1 MTIELSEMPT
11 WPIAFTLVEAVAYSG
26 IGASEIRRGIRRGEL
41 VFKPLGK
48 HGRKIVPKFQ
58 LDAFITALF
67 ADRKSAPPE
76 DMDFGPELSIDELP
90 RKSRRRRLRSTA

>member
-1 MTIELSEMPT
+1 MTIELSKMPR
-11 WPIAFTLVEAVAYSG
+11 WPIAFTFVEAVAYSG
-26 IGASEIRRGIRRGEL
+26 ISASEIRKGIRRGEL
-41 VFKPLGK
+41 VFKPLGP

-67 ADRKSAPPE
+67 ADGKSAPLE

-90 RKSRRRRLRSTA
+90 RRSRRRRLIDRA

>member
-11 WPIAFTLVEAVAYSG
+11 WPIAFTFVEAVAYSG
-26 IGASEIRRGIRRGEL
+26 ISASEIRRGIRRGEL

-58 LDAFITALF
+58 LDAFISKLF
-67 ADRKSAPPE
+67 AGGKSAPLK

-90 RKSRRRRLRSTA
+90 RRSRRRRI